1 MKEMPGVPTEGFDDS
16 SMDEA
21 MPEIQDIETPT
32 KAGKKLGRRLLRW
45 GGVLT
50 GGLLVLIG
58 FLSATG
64 PGQRVF
70 MDQLLTRIQEQLAGE
85 LRIQGIQ
92 SGTLFTGATLAGVEL
107 DAEDGVH
114 VLKADSIRVRYSPLA
129 WITSEL
135 RVSSIIAWGLEF
147 EISRLE
153 SGRPLNIQRVVRRVE
168 GSDSAGTAPE
178 ATRQP
183 IHVGR
188 IAVREGLLKILTPS
202 GGENTGRL
210 VPSPDGNGR
219 LLYRSL

>member
-153 SGRPLNIQRVVRRVE
+153 SGQLLNIQRVVRRVE
-168 GSDSAGTAPE
+168 DSDSAGTAPE

-188 IAVREGLLKILTPS
+188 IAVSYTHLTLP
-202 GGENTGRL
+202 TKA
-210 VPSPDGNGR
+210 
-219 LLYRSL
+219 